1 MSAALILG
9 ALFAAPAFA
18 EQSAP
23 AQEVAGGGSKVWDG
37 VFDEERLVA
46 PAHWS
51 TAAIKYL
58 SKLGY
63 CDYFDESMIEEG
75 KNFRLPKK
83 TGTAAL
89 AIQAYGTMREKLNE
103 EEPVPFEAWVM
114 LGALGAEYQSEIR
127 ALGHNPNDMAILAY
141 AQMPEKAEGTHMFTD
156 VPDQQ
161 WVMITLDVLLEVQG
175 ANKRHAGSGTHTL
188 TRYEVAMLVHRIVY
202 LGLYASKSNR
212 IMDSGRLYALDILIR
227 ELKPELNELD
237 EYQKESNVPDI
248 RSYLRAR
255 PEFPKLT

>member
-23 AQEVAGGGSKVWDG
+23 APEAAGGGKQNWDG
-37 VFDEERLVA
+37 VYDKERLVA

-83 TGTAAL
+83 TGTAKL
-89 AIQAYGTMREKLNE
+89 AVQAYGTMREKLNE
-103 EEPVPFEAWVM
+103 EEPVPFEAWLM

-127 ALGHNPNDMAILAY
+127 TLGHIPNDMAILAY
-141 AQMPEKAEGTHMFTD
+141 AQMPEKAEGTHVFTD
-156 VPDQQ
+156 VPDQH
-161 WVMITLDVLLEVQG
+161 WLMIILDMVFEDFG
-175 ANKRHAGSGTHTL
+175 TKMRHAGSGGRTL
-188 TRYEVAMLVHRIVY
+188 TRYEVAMLVHRIIY
-202 LGLYASKSNR
+202 LGLYDSKR
-212 IMDSGRLYALDILIR
+212 KTRMDSGQLYVLDILIR
-227 ELKPELNELD
+227 ELSPGINDLTEHSLG
-237 EYQKESNVPDI
+237 SNVPDI
-248 RSYLRAR
+248 RSYLRSR
-255 PEFPKLT
+255 PEFPKLI